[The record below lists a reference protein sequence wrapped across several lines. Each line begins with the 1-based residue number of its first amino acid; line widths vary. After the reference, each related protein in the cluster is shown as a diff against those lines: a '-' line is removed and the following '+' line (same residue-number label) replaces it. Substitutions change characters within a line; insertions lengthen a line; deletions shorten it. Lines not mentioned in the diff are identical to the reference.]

1 MNLGSNIYN
10 IEEIKIVM
18 NVELSSIKLRP
29 MKTIAYYDQS
39 KHSSYDSAQ
48 LLAQMISMSLA
59 LCQGPRN
66 R

>member
-1 MNLGSNIYN
+1 
-10 IEEIKIVM
+10 M
-18 NVELSSIKLRP
+18 NVELSLIKLGP

-48 LLAQMISMSLA
+48 LLARMINMSLA
-59 LCQGPRN
+59 LCQGLRN